1 MRTIHTDRIIEK
13 IRQMCI
19 DANLHLS
26 EDVKGAICGAI
37 ESEKSPLGRQVLEQL
52 EENMEIELSL
62 DNFDTEIAKDTPILV
77 DFFANW
83 CGPCKMLAGTIER
96 LAKESDGSYRV
107 GKVNVDDQPELAARY
122 NVMNIPTLI
131 VFKNGEAVNKNV
143 GVIPKGKILE
153 MLK

>member
-1 MRTIHTDRIIEK
+1 
-13 IRQMCI
+13 
-19 DANLHLS
+19 
-26 EDVKGAICGAI
+26 
-37 ESEKSPLGRQVLEQL
+37 
-52 EENMEIELSL
+52 MEIELNL

-83 CGPCKMLAGTIER
+83 CGPCKMLEGTIEQ

-131 VFKNGEAVNKNV
+131 VFKNGEAVNKTV

>member
-1 MRTIHTDRIIEK
+1 
-13 IRQMCI
+13 
-19 DANLHLS
+19 
-26 EDVKGAICGAI
+26 
-37 ESEKSPLGRQVLEQL
+37 
-52 EENMEIELSL
+52 MEIELSL

-83 CGPCKMLAGTIER
+83 CGPCKMLAGTIEQ
-96 LAKESDGSYRV
+96 LAKESDSSYRV

>member
-1 MRTIHTDRIIEK
+1 
-13 IRQMCI
+13 
-19 DANLHLS
+19 
-26 EDVKGAICGAI
+26 
-37 ESEKSPLGRQVLEQL
+37 
-52 EENMEIELSL
+52 MEIELSL

-83 CGPCKMLAGTIER
+83 CGPCKMLAGTIEQ

-131 VFKNGEAVNKNV
+131 VFKNGDAVNKNV

>member
-1 MRTIHTDRIIEK
+1 
-13 IRQMCI
+13 
-19 DANLHLS
+19 
-26 EDVKGAICGAI
+26 
-37 ESEKSPLGRQVLEQL
+37 
-52 EENMEIELSL
+52 MEIELSL
-62 DNFDTEIAKDTPILV
+62 DNFDTEIAKGTPILV

-83 CGPCKMLAGTIER
+83 CGPCKMLAGTIEQ

-107 GKVNVDDQPELAARY
+107 GKVSVDDQPELAARY

>member
-1 MRTIHTDRIIEK
+1 
-13 IRQMCI
+13 
-19 DANLHLS
+19 
-26 EDVKGAICGAI
+26 
-37 ESEKSPLGRQVLEQL
+37 
-52 EENMEIELSL
+52 MEIELSL

-83 CGPCKMLAGTIER
+83 CGPCKMLAGTIEQ
-96 LAKESDGSYRV
+96 LAKERDGSYRV

>member
-1 MRTIHTDRIIEK
+1 
-13 IRQMCI
+13 
-19 DANLHLS
+19 
-26 EDVKGAICGAI
+26 
-37 ESEKSPLGRQVLEQL
+37 
-52 EENMEIELSL
+52 MEIELSL

-83 CGPCKMLAGTIER
+83 CGPCKMLAGTIEQ

-143 GVIPKGKILE
+143 GVISKGKILE

>member
-1 MRTIHTDRIIEK
+1 
-13 IRQMCI
+13 
-19 DANLHLS
+19 
-26 EDVKGAICGAI
+26 
-37 ESEKSPLGRQVLEQL
+37 
-52 EENMEIELSL
+52 MEIELSL

-83 CGPCKMLAGTIER
+83 CGPCKMLAGHIEQ

>member
-1 MRTIHTDRIIEK
+1 
-13 IRQMCI
+13 
-19 DANLHLS
+19 
-26 EDVKGAICGAI
+26 
-37 ESEKSPLGRQVLEQL
+37 
-52 EENMEIELSL
+52 MEIELNL

-83 CGPCKMLAGTIER
+83 CGPCKMLAGTIEQ

>member
-1 MRTIHTDRIIEK
+1 
-13 IRQMCI
+13 
-19 DANLHLS
+19 
-26 EDVKGAICGAI
+26 
-37 ESEKSPLGRQVLEQL
+37 
-52 EENMEIELSL
+52 MEIELSL

-83 CGPCKMLAGTIER
+83 CGPCKMLAGTIEQ

-107 GKVNVDDQPELAARY
+107 GKVNVDDHPELAARY

>member
-1 MRTIHTDRIIEK
+1 
-13 IRQMCI
+13 
-19 DANLHLS
+19 
-26 EDVKGAICGAI
+26 
-37 ESEKSPLGRQVLEQL
+37 
-52 EENMEIELSL
+52 
-62 DNFDTEIAKDTPILV
+62 
-77 DFFANW
+77 
-83 CGPCKMLAGTIER
+83 MLAGTIEK

>member
-1 MRTIHTDRIIEK
+1 
-13 IRQMCI
+13 
-19 DANLHLS
+19 
-26 EDVKGAICGAI
+26 
-37 ESEKSPLGRQVLEQL
+37 
-52 EENMEIELSL
+52 MEIELSL

-131 VFKNGEAVNKNV
+131 VFKNGEAVNKTV

>member
-1 MRTIHTDRIIEK
+1 
-13 IRQMCI
+13 
-19 DANLHLS
+19 
-26 EDVKGAICGAI
+26 
-37 ESEKSPLGRQVLEQL
+37 
-52 EENMEIELSL
+52 MEIELSL

-83 CGPCKMLAGTIER
+83 CGPCKMLAGTIEQ

-131 VFKNGEAVNKNV
+131 VFKNGEAINKNV

>member
-1 MRTIHTDRIIEK
+1 
-13 IRQMCI
+13 
-19 DANLHLS
+19 
-26 EDVKGAICGAI
+26 
-37 ESEKSPLGRQVLEQL
+37 
-52 EENMEIELSL
+52 MEIELSL

-83 CGPCKMLAGTIER
+83 CGPCKMLAGTIEQ

-131 VFKNGEAVNKNV
+131 VFKNGEAVNKTV

>member
-1 MRTIHTDRIIEK
+1 
-13 IRQMCI
+13 
-19 DANLHLS
+19 
-26 EDVKGAICGAI
+26 
-37 ESEKSPLGRQVLEQL
+37 
-52 EENMEIELSL
+52 MEIELSL

-83 CGPCKMLAGTIER
+83 CGPCKMLAGTIEQ
-96 LAKESDGSYRV
+96 LAKESDNSYRV

>member
-1 MRTIHTDRIIEK
+1 
-13 IRQMCI
+13 
-19 DANLHLS
+19 
-26 EDVKGAICGAI
+26 
-37 ESEKSPLGRQVLEQL
+37 
-52 EENMEIELSL
+52 MEIELSL

-96 LAKESDGSYRV
+96 LAKESAGSFRV

>member
-1 MRTIHTDRIIEK
+1 
-13 IRQMCI
+13 
-19 DANLHLS
+19 
-26 EDVKGAICGAI
+26 
-37 ESEKSPLGRQVLEQL
+37 
-52 EENMEIELSL
+52 MEIELSL

-83 CGPCKMLAGTIER
+83 CGPCKMLAGTIEQ
-96 LAKESDGSYRV
+96 LGKESDGSYRV

>member
-1 MRTIHTDRIIEK
+1 
-13 IRQMCI
+13 
-19 DANLHLS
+19 
-26 EDVKGAICGAI
+26 
-37 ESEKSPLGRQVLEQL
+37 
-52 EENMEIELSL
+52 MEIELSL

-83 CGPCKMLAGTIER
+83 CGPCKMLAGTIEQ
-96 LAKESDGSYRV
+96 LAKESDGSYCV

>member
-1 MRTIHTDRIIEK
+1 
-13 IRQMCI
+13 
-19 DANLHLS
+19 
-26 EDVKGAICGAI
+26 
-37 ESEKSPLGRQVLEQL
+37 
-52 EENMEIELSL
+52 MEIELNL
-62 DNFDTEIAKDTPILV
+62 DNFDTEIAKGTPILV

-83 CGPCKMLAGTIER
+83 CGPCKMLAGSIER

>member
-1 MRTIHTDRIIEK
+1 
-13 IRQMCI
+13 
-19 DANLHLS
+19 
-26 EDVKGAICGAI
+26 
-37 ESEKSPLGRQVLEQL
+37 
-52 EENMEIELSL
+52 MEIELSL

-83 CGPCKMLAGTIER
+83 CGPCKMLAGTIEQ

-131 VFKNGEAVNKNV
+131 VFKIGEAVNKTV

>member
-1 MRTIHTDRIIEK
+1 
-13 IRQMCI
+13 
-19 DANLHLS
+19 
-26 EDVKGAICGAI
+26 
-37 ESEKSPLGRQVLEQL
+37 
-52 EENMEIELSL
+52 MEIELNL

-83 CGPCKMLAGTIER
+83 CGPCKMLAGTIEQ
-96 LAKESDGSYRV
+96 LAKESDSSYRV

>member
-1 MRTIHTDRIIEK
+1 
-13 IRQMCI
+13 
-19 DANLHLS
+19 
-26 EDVKGAICGAI
+26 
-37 ESEKSPLGRQVLEQL
+37 
-52 EENMEIELSL
+52 MEIELSL

-83 CGPCKMLAGTIER
+83 CGPCKMLAGTIEQ

-107 GKVNVDDQPELAARY
+107 GKVNVDDQPELAARD

>member
-1 MRTIHTDRIIEK
+1 
-13 IRQMCI
+13 
-19 DANLHLS
+19 
-26 EDVKGAICGAI
+26 
-37 ESEKSPLGRQVLEQL
+37 
-52 EENMEIELSL
+52 MEIELSL

-83 CGPCKMLAGTIER
+83 CGPCKMLAGTIEQ

-131 VFKNGEAVNKNV
+131 VF
-143 GVIPKGKILE
+143 
-153 MLK
+153 

>member
-1 MRTIHTDRIIEK
+1 
-13 IRQMCI
+13 
-19 DANLHLS
+19 
-26 EDVKGAICGAI
+26 
-37 ESEKSPLGRQVLEQL
+37 
-52 EENMEIELSL
+52 MEIELSL

-83 CGPCKMLAGTIER
+83 CGPCKMLAGTIEQ
-96 LAKESDGSYRV
+96 LAKESDGSYLV

>member
-1 MRTIHTDRIIEK
+1 
-13 IRQMCI
+13 
-19 DANLHLS
+19 
-26 EDVKGAICGAI
+26 
-37 ESEKSPLGRQVLEQL
+37 
-52 EENMEIELSL
+52 MEIELSL

-83 CGPCKMLAGTIER
+83 CGPRKMLAGTIEQ

>member
-1 MRTIHTDRIIEK
+1 
-13 IRQMCI
+13 
-19 DANLHLS
+19 
-26 EDVKGAICGAI
+26 
-37 ESEKSPLGRQVLEQL
+37 
-52 EENMEIELSL
+52 MEIELNL
-62 DNFDTEIAKDTPILV
+62 DNFDTEIAKGTPILV

-83 CGPCKMLAGTIER
+83 CGPCKMLAGTIEQ